1 MWWTAWKRLSE
12 SPKIHYTAPCNN
24 LAAPE
29 FHQSASRP
37 GFFCP
42 IALVAMS
49 CNRYSKKNTV
59 IFTSFSISVY
69 MVHDRCLDCG
79 LAGHFAGS
87 HLCVQAQQG
96 VRAKA
101 AASSSSSS
109 AASTLHFTRR
119 CQRLWRPF
127 QRRPSYLRLLRMLP
141 NLRLLRKPRLLGS
154 MSHPIWTGSSTAGS
168 PENGSATT
176 TTGGSL

>member
-1 MWWTAWKRLSE
+1 MESSCDRANRLMFS
-12 SPKIHYTAPCNN
+12 KAP
-24 LAAPE
+24 
-29 FHQSASRP
+29 
-37 GFFCP
+37 FFCP
-42 IALVAMS
+42 IASIAIS
-49 CNRYSKKNTV
+49 CNHYSKKSTV